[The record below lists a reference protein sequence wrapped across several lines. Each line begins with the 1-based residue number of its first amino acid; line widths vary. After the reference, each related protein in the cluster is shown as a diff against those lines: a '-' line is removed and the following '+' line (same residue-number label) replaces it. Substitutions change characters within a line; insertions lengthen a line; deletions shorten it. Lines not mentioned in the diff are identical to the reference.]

1 MLKKGI
7 VILTSIL
14 ALASFNVQARVSSTN
29 PMSPRQIVEADY
41 RKDQNYGLSL
51 LTGGSI
57 DVFEKANRAGF
68 YVNYDILDKHLLRPV
83 AHAYIKL
90 PQWTQTGVGN
100 FLSNLDD
107 GISTVD
113 NLFVLRFKD
122 SSISLS
128 RFALNSTIGLLGLFD
143 VATSFGIDK
152 VQMDMGTVFGIWG
165 QNQGPF
171 LMIPA
176 YGPSTAR
183 DLQGD
188 SIDNIP
194 YIFVP
199 AYITVSKFLI
209 SAIHSRAQLI
219 SQEGVVD
226 NSFDPYIQTRDVYLM
241 YREGKVNKDFEENKE
256 SEDIDDSF
264 LDEID
269 G

>member
-1 MLKKGI
+1 MFKKGFVLLI
-7 VILTSIL
+7 SIL
-14 ALASFNVQARVSSTN
+14 ALASFNAKAKVSSTN

-41 RKDQNYGLSL
+41 RNNQNYGLSL
-51 LTGGSI
+51 LTGGAV
-57 DVFEKANRAGF
+57 DVVEKANRAGF
-68 YVNYDILDKHLLRPV
+68 YINYDILDKHLLRPV
-83 AHAYIKL
+83 AHAYVKL

-100 FLSNLDD
+100 FLSNLND

-122 SSISLS
+122 SSVSLS
-128 RFALNSTIGLLGLFD
+128 RFALNSTVGLLGLFD
-143 VATSFGIDK
+143 VATAFGIEK
-152 VQMDMGTVFGIWG
+152 AQMDMGTVFGLWG

-194 YIFVP
+194 YMFVP
-199 AYITVSKFLI
+199 SYITISKFVI

-241 YREGKVNKDFEENKE
+241 YREGKVNKDIGTTQE
-256 SEDIDDSF
+256 SESIDDSF

-269 G
+269 N